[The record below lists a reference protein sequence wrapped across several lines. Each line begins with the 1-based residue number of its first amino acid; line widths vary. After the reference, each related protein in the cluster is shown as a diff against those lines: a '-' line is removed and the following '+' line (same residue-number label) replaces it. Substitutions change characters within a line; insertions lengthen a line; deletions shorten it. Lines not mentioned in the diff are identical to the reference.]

1 MPVVDAPAAGIEDAD
16 RAEVPLDGLVK
27 AKHHPGRLLGHGD
40 AARRGGALKLRVRR
54 CHAWEGQAW
63 ASKVLTEMAEQRRE
77 LGLTTGPVPELS
89 DPPEVVPVVA
99 FGTPIERPDDAGRR
113 FSAVRDAVTKAGV
126 RLDELE
132 LWAVD
137 SETAA
142 VTRTDATTLD
152 ARFAQRTA

>member
-1 MPVVDAPAAGIEDAD
+1 MYLQLVTAWVADDA
-16 RAEVPLDGLVK
+16 
-27 AKHHPGRLLGHGD
+27 
-40 AARRGGALKLRVRR
+40 
-54 CHAWEGQAW
+54 AW

-132 LWAVD
+132 LWAID
-137 SETAA
+137 GETAA

-152 ARFAQRTA
+152 ARFA